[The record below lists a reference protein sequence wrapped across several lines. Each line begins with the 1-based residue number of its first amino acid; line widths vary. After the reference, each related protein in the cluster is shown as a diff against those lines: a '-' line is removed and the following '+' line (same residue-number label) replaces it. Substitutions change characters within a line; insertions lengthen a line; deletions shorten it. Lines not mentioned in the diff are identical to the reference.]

1 MYIKLLELRN
11 ALDKTSLCEA
21 SAMRMNETI
30 RYDSKSVLAGLKYI
44 YIYIYIKYIYI
55 YVYICIYIYP
65 MLYSYKG
72 LIQDDSFDPI
82 NAS

>member
-21 SAMRMNETI
+21 SAMRTNETI
-30 RYDSKSVLAGLKYI
+30 RYDSKSVLAGLKNKI
-44 YIYIYIKYIYI
+44 YIY
-55 YVYICIYIYP
+55 IYIYP

>member
-30 RYDSKSVLAGLKYI
+30 RHDTNSVLAGLKNY
-44 YIYIYIKYIYI
+44 
-55 YVYICIYIYP
+55 
-65 MLYSYKG
+65 YSNMAG
-72 LIQDDSFDPI
+72 NLF
-82 NAS
+82 

>member
-21 SAMRMNETI
+21 SAMRTNETI
-30 RYDSKSVLAGLKYI
+30 RYDSKSVLAGLKNKI
-44 YIYIYIKYIYI
+44 YIYIY
-55 YVYICIYIYP
+55 IYIYP